1 MFEDEETN
9 RRSCD
14 AAFSPFSMI
23 ILVFRIAECAMRQP
37 FLVIQRHVV
46 NEYLTEVVFDAC
58 LMEVVLLRQMRCNG
72 GQGLRERWPEDSR
85 HDFSIW
91 WHNLSLSLDVD
102 VVDDGNA
109 VSR

>member
-1 MFEDEETN
+1 MCNETAI
-9 RRSCD
+9 S
-14 AAFSPFSMI
+14 I
-23 ILVFRIAECAMRQP
+23 V
-37 FLVIQRHVV
+37 QRHVV
-46 NEYLTEVVFDAC
+46 VEYLTEVVFDAC

-85 HDFSIW
+85 HDFSTLW
-91 WHNLSLSLDVD
+91 PYLSLSLGVG